1 MRIRFYKCEA
11 EYCEGITLVT
21 EASIQMDD
29 ATTIKEAE
37 AELKQLVANDFSKEK
52 KFTPND
58 IVITFIREKKM
69 RAADEVASWLK
80 L

>member
-1 MRIRFYKCEA
+1 
-11 EYCEGITLVT
+11 
-21 EASIQMDD
+21 MDD